1 MAAPARGPGAVLIY
15 DGGCGICSR
24 LARAAA
30 RFAGERGVA
39 VRAYQEI
46 PAGAWSAIGLTAG
59 DCARR
64 LRFRAESGRL
74 FGGAFAVNRFLL
86 AASPAN
92 LGGRL
97 VRAAVALCYA
107 LPPLLLLEIAA
118 YEVFARNRRRFGSPA
133 CGPDADRLTRI
144 D

>member
-1 MAAPARGPGAVLIY
+1 MAAPVRGRGAVLLY

-39 VRAYQEI
+39 VSAYQEM
-46 PAGAWSAIGLTAG
+46 PAAELSAIGLTEEE
-59 DCARR
+59 CARR
-64 LRFRAESGRL
+64 LRFRGASGRL

-86 AASPAN
+86 AAAPAN

-107 LPPLLLLEIAA
+107 LPPLLLLEVAA
-118 YEVFARNRRRFGSPA
+118 YELFARNRRRFGSAGCAPE
-133 CGPDADRLTRI
+133 PD
-144 D
+144 